1 MIEIAIIIHVLSI
14 CFCSHSLISRVM
26 TIYSIIFVRCTQWYR
41 ESDVECDEIRTHVV
55 SFKTHVKN
63 WCKWSFV
70 SADHLRLD
78 HWKCIVIP
86 GLNRTSVMDQFWLG
100 FCPSQVTKND
110 LEKLKCTYRQ
120 LSKDAV
126 LARDKYKE
134 AVVKGELL
142 IYSLLIFSNNKY

>member
-1 MIEIAIIIHVLSI
+1 
-14 CFCSHSLISRVM
+14 
-26 TIYSIIFVRCTQWYR
+26 
-41 ESDVECDEIRTHVV
+41 
-55 SFKTHVKN
+55 
-63 WCKWSFV
+63 
-70 SADHLRLD
+70 
-78 HWKCIVIP
+78 
-86 GLNRTSVMDQFWLG
+86 MDQFWLG

-142 IYSLLIFSNNKY
+142 IYSLLIFQIINIRFVVMSDSQQMTVTNQFFFLSQIYEKCLGLKV